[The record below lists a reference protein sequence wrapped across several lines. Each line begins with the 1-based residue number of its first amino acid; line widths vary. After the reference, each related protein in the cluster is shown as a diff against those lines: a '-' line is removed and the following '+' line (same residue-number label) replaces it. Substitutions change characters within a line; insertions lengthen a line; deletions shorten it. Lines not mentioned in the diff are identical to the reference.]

1 MPILEIPS
9 DAPAPV
15 VGFIGLG
22 DIGGPIAT
30 RIARAGLELWVHD
43 LRVEAAAAVAA
54 AGAKVASCIAEVA
67 RHTEVI
73 CLCVVDDAQ
82 LRGVMSELGPL
93 LRPGQV
99 VAVHSTVQPRTVVE
113 IAAALPV
120 GVALLDAPVS
130 GARPAALDGTLTV
143 MIGGPGEG
151 PVDGATDPA
160 VQACLPVFAAYARV
174 VHHVGGLGSGQA
186 TKIVNNIMLHVNH
199 LVALEAMRFGR
210 EFGLDEAETVEIV
223 RRSTG
228 DSWVMRTWG
237 FFDDFMLNHTQA
249 GQDSVYGML
258 TKEMWN
264 AVLIAKERGLPLPFT
279 ALGVQLSKGLVQERE
294 AHLGVLPPAR
304 AESDGRE

>member
-9 DAPAPV
+9 AAPEPV
-15 VGFIGLG
+15 AGFIGLG
-22 DIGGPIAT
+22 DMGGAVAS

-43 LRVEAAAAVAA
+43 VRAAAIDAVVTDGATAA
-54 AGAKVASCIAEVA
+54 SSLAEMA
-67 RHTEVI
+67 HRATVI
-73 CLCVVDDAQ
+73 CVCVVDDAQ
-82 LRGVMSELGPL
+82 LRGVVGELGPL

-99 VAVHSTVQPRTVVE
+99 IVVHSTVQPRTVVE
-113 IAAALPV
+113 LAGGLPA

-151 PVDGATDPA
+151 AVDGATDPA
-160 VQACLPVFAAYARV
+160 VQACLPVFATYARV
-174 VHHVGGLGSGQA
+174 VHHVGGLGAGQA

-199 LVALEAMRFGR
+199 LVALEAMRFAR
-210 EFGLDEAETVEIV
+210 EFSLDEVETVDIV
-223 RRSTG
+223 RQSTG

-237 FFDDFMLNHTQA
+237 FFDDFMVNHTQA

-264 AVLIAKERGLPLPFT
+264 AVLIARERGMPLPFT
-279 ALGVQLSKGLVQERE
+279 ALGVQLSKNLVRERE
-294 AHLGVLPPAR
+294 AYLGVLPAR
-304 AESDGRE
+304 AASDG